1 MLAIASIVFALA
13 PFPVAQKAPQTPAA
27 QEKPAAGSRADAVA
41 ALRKQY
47 DDAQSEYYTAMRAA
61 KTPEEREKLKGP
73 DAGEW
78 APKFWDIWRE
88 DPKDAAALDALSWI
102 VEESPTPKDRD
113 DALAAVEKD
122 HLKSPGLAP
131 LCVRLGNTL
140 QIGTKLLERIFAENP
155 DATVRGTALY
165 QIANHR
171 LESVRTAKEIAG
183 LDEAKRGPVHGW
195 LGEERYQEL
204 LKLDAAKTEAEAL
217 GMLDRVVK
225 EFADVPTQRGSTL
238 GETAR
243 ADLHEIRD
251 LVVGKPVP
259 DIEGEDLAGV
269 KFKLSDYRGKVV
281 LLDFWGN
288 W

>member
-1 MLAIASIVFALA
+1 
-13 PFPVAQKAPQTPAA
+13 
-27 QEKPAAGSRADAVA
+27 
-41 ALRKQY
+41 
-47 DDAQSEYYTAMRAA
+47 
-61 KTPEEREKLKGP
+61 
-73 DAGEW
+73 
-78 APKFWDIWRE
+78 
-88 DPKDAAALDALSWI
+88 
-102 VEESPTPKDRD
+102 
-113 DALAAVEKD
+113 
-122 HLKSPGLAP
+122 
-131 LCVRLGNTL
+131 
-140 QIGTKLLERIFAENP
+140 
-155 DATVRGTALY
+155 
-165 QIANHR
+165 
-171 LESVRTAKEIAG
+171 
-183 LDEAKRGPVHGW
+183 VHGW